1 VDGVGRGAVRC
12 RLFEY
17 GLYLFL
23 RRITSHRDLAADV
36 LRDQRIVALGSRK
49 LDAKVLYP
57 DTIFSGRLA
66 EVRHQTRACPRAALS
81 GPHHGRF
88 CAYVGYRLRGVPRAV
103 LAAAG
108 FILPTLVLM
117 LVLSA
122 LYFAA
127 GALFIRTNGGNEGPK
142 RVHSPGRALGEKNDE
157 PHDEPDKG
165 ARAAR
170 TGPVSVKQWA
180 GIGLVVATI
189 LAVVG
194 FSWFIRS
201 DTGELALSM
210 FKIGAVAFGNGTT
223 ILPLVQANTVDA
235 HQWLTMSQFADG
247 IALSQITPGP
257 FLIIAA
263 FIGFKVGGI
272 LGGLLATFAMFS
284 PSIAMTLIFTEVFSR
299 LRNLKPVRG
308 ALSGVLAAFVGMLAS
323 VVLQLGTL
331 SLTGPAPLA
340 LSAAAFVGVRWL
352 KLEVLWVFLGGL
364 LLWVPFC

>member
-1 VDGVGRGAVRC
+1 
-12 RLFEY
+12 
-17 GLYLFL
+17 
-23 RRITSHRDLAADV
+23 
-36 LRDQRIVALGSRK
+36 
-49 LDAKVLYP
+49 
-57 DTIFSGRLA
+57 
-66 EVRHQTRACPRAALS
+66 
-81 GPHHGRF
+81 
-88 CAYVGYRLRGVPRAV
+88 
-103 LAAAG
+103 
-108 FILPTLVLM
+108 M